1 MTYSIDA
8 IPTYFNCIVYNYLNG
23 KTSFFFTVVFR
34 TDLQQPEFDI
44 GMQEQRR
51 VRDQQEE
58 QDVLQGVQAAQMPVG
73 GHV

>member
-1 MTYSIDA
+1 MCKFIYKCRFVFA
-8 IPTYFNCIVYNYLNG
+8 
-23 KTSFFFTVVFR
+23 VVFR

-58 QDVLQGVQAAQMPVG
+58 QDVVQGVQATQMSLGRHVQERVAVRPPVQL
-73 GHV
+73 V